1 MTVFSPILGLVAE
14 DSDHVRTQQMSC
26 PSYHVAYFV
35 TIFTTD
41 TEDGH
46 RSSGQQSKIQ
56 LSARLVSSWELRRI
70 CSMPLSQLLVVAGNS
85 RNLLKSHN
93 SYFCLHCHMFAP
105 MSLCLCVSSLPIR
118 IPVILGEGHI
128 PLLYDVILG
137 NYNCSGPISKQ
148 GLVPGSTWMIRR
160 PHPTQET
167 HQLCAHSSIAI
178 VVNSPSPQP
187 QASVPKSTLH
197 FHLPLTS
204 YPNYHQA

>member
-46 RSSGQQSKIQ
+46 RSSVQQSKIQ

-105 MSLCLCVSSLPIR
+105 WVSASVSLPF
-118 IPVILGEGHI
+118 L
-128 PLLYDVILG
+128 
-137 NYNCSGPISKQ
+137 SGYQSYWVK
-148 GLVPGSTWMIRR
+148 GTS
-160 PHPTQET
+160 
-167 HQLCAHSSIAI
+167 HSCM
-178 VVNSPSPQP
+178 
-187 QASVPKSTLH
+187 
-197 FHLPLTS
+197 TS
-204 YPNYHQA
+204 Y